1 LQKFIKENAV
11 ARIDDLINRMT
22 LEEKISM
29 LAGADLWHT
38 VSITRLGIPS
48 IAVTDGPNG
57 ARGAQGNMGPTSAL
71 FPVGMALG
79 ATWNTALMEKVGA
92 SLAEEV
98 KSKGAHILLAPT
110 VNIHRTPIA
119 GRNFE
124 CYAEDPFLSGKM
136 AAAYI
141 RGIQNKGAGAC
152 IKHFVCNDQEFERM
166 SISSKVQ
173 ERPLREIYLEPFRI
187 AIRDSKPWA
196 VMSSYNKVNG
206 VFASENDYTLK
217 TVLKNEWG
225 FDGLV
230 MSDWFGTYTDDVP
243 AGGLD
248 LEMPGPARW
257 MDAQTVHKA
266 LEMGNLTLDQ
276 LNDKVR
282 RILRIIE
289 RAGAFENPEPQK
301 ERAND
306 TPEQRTFL
314 REAARETI
322 VLLKNKNKLLPLT
335 PSKLKTIAVIGEL
348 ARRANVMGG
357 GSSRVTPYYVVSP
370 LDGILAHV
378 GKSAIVEYEV
388 GCHVHKSIPVL
399 DRGTVTSE
407 DGKMGLTLQIYDN
420 PDFSGAPAYDQI
432 TDRFNFDWWGNSV
445 PNINTENF
453 SVCLTGTF
461 IAPSG
466 GVHTFG
472 LTSLGQSRLYL
483 NGKVLVDNWEQYKP
497 GVEKTFQVQLTPGQR
512 ISIKIVY
519 RSQGGGQWRSLRISH
534 MSPVSTDPMGD
545 AISLARRA
553 DVAIVVAGL
562 NSEWESEGYDRV
574 DMELPGAQNELIEKI
589 AAVNPNTIVVLNAGS
604 ALAMPWVDKVA
615 AIIEQWY
622 NGQECG
628 NALADILFGDFSPSA
643 KLPTTF
649 PARYEDNPAFINY
662 PGENGEVLYGEGLFV
677 GYRYY
682 DARKIDPLFPFGHG
696 LSYTTFEYSNIKL
709 GSPRFA
715 EADGL
720 DVSFDLRN
728 SGEVAGKEIAQVYV
742 RDVKSLLV
750 RPEKELK
757 SFVKI
762 DLAPGETKTVTLH
775 LDREA
780 FWYYNPAN
788 GGWNVEA
795 GDFEIMIGA
804 SSRDLRLSAIATL
817 LPPVAAAGSR
827 LNIGLPLRVIMG
839 DEAGKAVLTE
849 HFGELMHSP
858 DLEMALDL
866 TVEQIARLLPQ
877 VLTPEKLESLA
888 DDLAKA

>member
-1 LQKFIKENAV
+1 M
-11 ARIDDLINRMT
+11 ARIDDLIKQMT
-22 LEEKISM
+22 PEEKISM

-38 VSITRLGIPS
+38 VSIARLGIPS
-48 IAVTDGPNG
+48 ITVTDGPNG
-57 ARGAQGNMGPTSAL
+57 ARGSQGNMGPSSAL

-79 ATWNTALMEKVGA
+79 ATWNPALVEKVGA
-92 SLAEEV
+92 ALAEEV
-98 KSKGAHILLAPT
+98 KAKGAQLLLAPT
-110 VNIHRTPIA
+110 VNIHRTPVA

-124 CYAEDPFLSGKM
+124 CYSEDPYLSGKM
-136 AAAYI
+136 ATAYI
-141 RGIQNKGAGAC
+141 RGIQNNGAGAC

-166 SISSKVQ
+166 SISSKVE
-173 ERPLREIYLEPFRI
+173 ERPLREIYLEPFRL
-187 AIRDSKPWA
+187 AIRDAKPWA

-217 TVLKNEWG
+217 TILKNEWG
-225 FDGLV
+225 FDGIV

-257 MDAQTVHKA
+257 MDASKVHKA
-266 LEMGNLTLDQ
+266 LETGDLSMDQ

-289 RAGAFENPEPQK
+289 RAGAFENPGSNK
-301 ERAND
+301 EFAQDKPERRA
-306 TPEQRTFL
+306 L
-314 REAARETI
+314 IREAARETI
-322 VLLKNKNKLLPLT
+322 VLLSNKNNLLPLN
-335 PSKLKTIAVIGEL
+335 PVKVRTIAVIGEL
-348 ARRANVMGG
+348 AQRANVMGG
-357 GSSRVTPYYVVSP
+357 GSSRVTPHYVVSP
-370 LDGILAHV
+370 LEGILARA
-378 GKSAIVEYEV
+378 GKSIRVEYEV
-388 GCHVHKSIPVL
+388 GCYVHKSIPVL
-399 DRGTVTSE
+399 DVGTVISE
-407 DGKMGLTLQIYDN
+407 GGKPGLTLRIYNN
-420 PDFSGAPAYDQI
+420 PDFSGAPAHDQV

-445 PNINTENF
+445 PNVNPENF

-461 IAPSG
+461 VASSG
-466 GVHTFG
+466 GIHTFG

-483 NGKVLVDNWEQYKP
+483 NGKVLVDNWGEYKP
-497 GVEKTFQVQLTPGQR
+497 GVEKIFQVQLTPGQK

-519 RSQGGGQWRSLRISH
+519 RCKEAGQWRSLRISH
-534 MSPVSTDPMGD
+534 LPPAPDDPMAD
-545 AISLARRA
+545 AIALAKRA

-562 NSEWESEGYDRV
+562 NSEWESEGFDRV
-574 DMELPGAQNELIEKI
+574 DMELPGAQNELIEKV
-589 AAVNPNTIVVLNAGS
+589 AAANPNTIVVLNAGS
-604 ALAMPWVDKVA
+604 ALTMPWVDKVA

-622 NGQECG
+622 NSQECG
-628 NALADILFGDFSPSA
+628 NALADILFGDFSPSG

-649 PARYEDNPAFINY
+649 PTRYEDNPAFTNY

-682 DARKIDPLFPFGHG
+682 DAKKINPLFPFGHG

-709 GSPRFA
+709 GNARFA

-728 SGEVAGKEIAQVYV
+728 TGQCTAREVVQVYV
-742 RDVKSLLV
+742 RDVNSLLV

-757 SFVKI
+757 SFAKI
-762 DLAPGETKTVTLH
+762 ELAPGESKTVTFH

-795 GDFEIMIGA
+795 GDFEILIGA
-804 SSRDLRLSAIATL
+804 SSRDLRLRADATL
-817 LPPVAAAGSR
+817 LPITAVGSR
-827 LNIGLPLRVIMG
+827 LHIGLTLRVIMG
-839 DEAGKAVLTE
+839 DETGKAVLTE
-849 HFGELMHSP
+849 HFGEWMYSP

-866 TVEQIARLLPQ
+866 TIEQIARLLPQ
-877 VLTPEKLESLA
+877 VLTPEKLEALA